1 MIEIKNLSIQL
12 GNFFLKDI
20 NLAIGEGEYFVIL
33 GPTGAGKT
41 VIIECIAG
49 LRRINNG
56 EIWIDGNN
64 VTDLT
69 PEERNIGY
77 VPQDYVLFPFLNVF
91 ENIAFGLKRNKHSKI
106 EKQTKVNALADLMG
120 ISHLLNRDTY
130 SLSGGEKQRVAMARC
145 LALSPKILLLDEPL
159 SSLDLQTS
167 KRLRLE
173 LRRIQRELGI
183 TTLHITHNQME
194 AEEISDR
201 IAILNRG
208 KLEQVGKP
216 DEILFY
222 PRSEIVSEFI
232 GAPNILDCN
241 TCRNLKQGL
250 MEVHCGGIDLVIPYD
265 GDGNSVQKIALF
277 PRDIYISENNPPG
290 PKVNRFKGTITS
302 IKPTTTVIK
311 LGLKVGE
318 NNLIAEIP
326 SGIFKNMNLEVGKQ
340 VFVII
345 KFRRIRVYENKDI
358 MLPVHDR

>member
-1 MIEIKNLSIQL
+1 MIEIKNLSIKL

-20 NLAIGEGEYFVIL
+20 NLAIGDGEYFVIL

-41 VIIECIAG
+41 VLIECIAG
-49 LRRINNG
+49 LHRINNG
-56 EIWIDGNN
+56 EIWIDGDN
-64 VTDLT
+64 VTGLS
-69 PEERNIGY
+69 PEARSVGY

-106 EKQTKVNALADLMG
+106 EIQTKVNALAHLTG
-120 ISHLLNRDTY
+120 ISHLLNRDPY
-130 SLSGGEKQRVAMARC
+130 SLSGGEKQRVAMARA

-167 KRLRLE
+167 KYLRLE
-173 LRRIQRELGI
+173 LRRIQKELGI
-183 TTLHITHNQME
+183 TTVHITHNQME
-194 AEEISDR
+194 AEEIADR

-216 DEILFY
+216 DEIFFY
-222 PRSEIVSEFI
+222 PCNETVSEFI

-250 MEVHCGGIDLVIPYD
+250 MEVHCGGIALVIPYD
-265 GDGNSVQKIALF
+265 GDGNSIQKIALS

-290 PKVNRFKGTITS
+290 PQLNRFKGTITS
-302 IKPTTTVIK
+302 IKYTAAVIR

-318 NNLIAEIP
+318 NNLVAEIP
-326 SGIFKNMNLEVGKQ
+326 SSMFKNMNLEMGKQ

-345 KFRRIRVYENKDI
+345 KFRRIKVYENKDI
-358 MLPVHDR
+358 SSVAFPP